1 MKKLIERMIQSW
13 GIALTVH
20 HQGIHT
26 QTRGIFVPT
35 TSRSWQNM
43 QHVFTPLGETPRGQ
57 YNYIGAM
64 SPAAEAGDTLTVGEK
79 SYLIRRSEI
88 ICDRSGPLYRWALC
102 VENGGRDQ
110 WGDPV

>member
-1 MKKLIERMIQSW
+1 MRQLIERMLHAW
-13 GIALTVH
+13 GIVLTVH
-20 HQGIHT
+20 HKGLHT
-26 QTRGIFVPT
+26 TTRGVFVPT

-64 SPAAEAGDTLTVGEK
+64 EPLIEHGDIIAVEDRT
-79 SYLIRRSEI
+79 YLIRRSEI
-88 ICDRSGPLYRWALC
+88 IYGRSGPLYRWALC
-102 VENGGRDQ
+102 VENGGPDQ